1 MQMKKLYQADPAIQK
16 EQIDAIIKILPAN
29 WQLTNQATDADA
41 ILTEH
46 VSVTPLMVEQT
57 HGKLKLVL
65 KLVPGQAEI
74 VPGAYQIVE
83 CANTGLIGVAEH
95 AATLILTLSRHFLWV
110 TRQTAAKAWV
120 AGKDQPIQTD
130 QKKYTYNW
138 IGLQSNDAVYAK
150 SVGIIGLGYIGR
162 EVAKRLKAF
171 GMQLMYYDVQRQ
183 PVEVEKELGIRY
195 VDLDTLLQQAD
206 FVTLHHRYLD
216 GPGGNDGQFGKREFG
231 LMKKTAYFINTSR
244 GRMVNEVDLVEA
256 IKSGTIAGVGMDV
269 FRYEPL
275 PKDDPLLALAGD
287 NVILT
292 AHVAGTYM
300 PEAWKNTAEE
310 IVYHLQQKAD

>member
-1 MQMKKLYQADPAIQK
+1 MKKLFQADPAIQK
-16 EQIDAIIKILPAN
+16 EQVDAIQKNLPAN
-29 WQLTNQATDADA
+29 WQLTDQATDADA

-57 HGKLKLVL
+57 HGKLKLIL

-74 VPGAYQIVE
+74 VPGVYQIVE

-95 AATLILTLSRHFLWV
+95 TATLILTLSRHFLWV

-150 SVGIIGLGYIGR
+150 TLGIIGLGYIGR

-171 GMQLMYYDVQRQ
+171 GMQLMYFDVQRQ
-183 PVEVEKELGIRY
+183 PAEVEKELGIRY
-195 VDLDTLLQQAD
+195 VALDTLLQQAD

-256 IKSGTIAGVGMDV
+256 IKSGAIAGVGMDV

-310 IVYHLQQKAD
+310 IVYQLQQKAD